1 LRKEQYMALVAQGV
15 DIASSVEEGL
25 GTVVQLLPTV
35 LMFLVILIVGYFIAK
50 AVAGIL
56 AKVLHRVGFDRA
68 VERGGVKQAL
78 ARSQYDP
85 SDILGKLV
93 FYGLFLFVLQLAFG
107 LFGPNPISDLITGVI
122 SYLPRLFVA
131 ILIVVV
137 GAAIAAAVKEIV
149 EASLGGLSYGR
160 ILAFAASTAILVV
173 AAFAALDQLGIA
185 ETIVQTAFT
194 GIIVAIAGV
203 TIVAVGGGG
212 ISVMAEQWR
221 GVAQKMQEEAPN
233 VRSQVSGAKDA
244 IQQRAQERTQQA
256 QQAGSSDGGDART
269 VRLPD
274 EQSTVRPR

>member
-1 LRKEQYMALVAQGV
+1 MALVAQGV
-15 DIASSVEEGL
+15 DIASSVEEGFSTFL
-25 GTVVQLLPTV
+25 GLLPTI
-35 LMFLVILIVGYFIAK
+35 LLFLVVLIVGYFVAK

-78 ARSQYDP
+78 DKSKFDA

-107 LFGPNPISDLITGVI
+107 LFGPNPISELITGVI

-131 ILIVVV
+131 VLIIVI
-137 GAAIAAAVKEIV
+137 GAAIAAAVKEII

-185 ETIVQTAFT
+185 ESIVQTAFT

-212 ISVMAEQWR
+212 IQVMAEQWR
-221 GVAQKMQEEAPN
+221 GVAAKLQEEAPK
-233 VRSQVSGAKDA
+233 VKQEASGAQDA
-244 IQQRAQERTQQA
+244 IKQRAQERKQQV
-256 QQAGSSDGGDART
+256 QSSGGSDVGGART

-274 EQSTVRPR
+274 EQSSVRPR

>member
-1 LRKEQYMALVAQGV
+1 MALVAQGV

-25 GTVVQLLPTV
+25 STFLGLLPTI
-35 LMFLVILIVGYFIAK
+35 LLFLVILIVGYFVAK

-78 ARSQYDP
+78 DRSKFDA

-122 SYLPRLFVA
+122 AYLPRLFVA
-131 ILIVVV
+131 VVIVVI

-185 ETIVQTAFT
+185 EDIVQTAFT

-212 ISVMAEQWR
+212 IQVMAEQWR
-221 GVAQKMQEEAPN
+221 GVAQKMQEEAPK
-233 VRSQVSGAKDA
+233 VKEEASGAQEA
-244 IQQRAQERTQQA
+244 IKQRAQERKQQA
-256 QQAGSSDGGDART
+256 QQSGDGSDGAART
-269 VRLPD
+269 VRLPE
-274 EQSTVRPR
+274 EQSSIRPR